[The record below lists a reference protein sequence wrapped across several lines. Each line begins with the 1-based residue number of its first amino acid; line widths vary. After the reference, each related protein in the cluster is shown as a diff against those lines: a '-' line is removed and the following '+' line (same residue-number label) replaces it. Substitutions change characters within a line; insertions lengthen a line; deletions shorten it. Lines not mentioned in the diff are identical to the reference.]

1 MAWAEADLERCWHAL
16 GQMTNDASWRLMP
29 LGRAGG
35 VRFQAG
41 LRMPQGFEAI
51 VAVFPSPAGTA
62 LSELPEGA
70 GFDVIRIESDDL
82 GAPGE
87 AIALVRSAEGDI
99 GIFETMAIDVL
110 RTVEHALPQP
120 EAGLRQGF
128 IRRVKAWQDF
138 MARGALR
145 PLSPEGQVGLFGELI
160 MLEALCEGPLGARD
174 AFAAWVGPRHAA
186 QDFHVLAGAVEVKS
200 TTSAGGFAA
209 KINSIEQLDPDRYPI
224 WLCAMRFVE
233 DDGGGTLPG
242 AVERLRE
249 RAACAQVGQE
259 FEAGV
264 IFSGYRDD
272 HAHHYGRRLR
282 LSQERC
288 FQVTEAFPSLKR
300 AALSPAVTSAR
311 YVLDLDHVNAPSADR
326 DAMFQQL
333 GVL

>member
-1 MAWAEADLERCWHAL
+1 MVWAEADLERCWHAL
-16 GQMTNDASWRLMP
+16 GRMTDDASWRLMP
-29 LGRAGG
+29 LGHAGG

-41 LRMPQGFEAI
+41 LRMPQGLDAV
-51 VAVFPSPAGTA
+51 VAVFPSLAGTA
-62 LSELPEGA
+62 LPNLPEA
-70 GFDVIRIESDDL
+70 TGFDVIRIESDEL
-82 GAPGE
+82 GAADE

-99 GIFETMAIDVL
+99 GIFGTMAIDVL
-110 RTVEHALPQP
+110 RTVERALPQP
-120 EAGLRQGF
+120 EAGLKQIF
-128 IRRVKAWQDF
+128 VRRVKAWQDF
-138 MARGALR
+138 MARDALR
-145 PLSPEGQVGLFGELI
+145 PLSPEAQVGLFGELM

-200 TTSAGGFAA
+200 TTSASDFAA
-209 KINSIEQLDPDRYPI
+209 KINSIEQLDSDRDPT
-224 WLCAMRFVE
+224 WLCAMRFAE
-233 DDGGGTLPG
+233 DDGGTTLPE

-282 LSQERC
+282 LSEERC
-288 FQVTEAFPSLKR
+288 FQVTEVFPSLKR

-311 YVLDLDHVNAPSADR
+311 YVLDLDRIDEPSAGR
-326 DAMFQQL
+326 DAMFRQL
-333 GVL
+333 GVV